1 MLSPLRRDVKDFI
14 SSRKS
19 ERDSLVAQTETQR
32 RLGAPYVPPPAKP
45 PLTPSSLDQVF
56 SSMNLKSTSLVPGP
70 PPPPASW
77 SPAQK
82 AAYTGNPSYPPTI
95 TRPYPSPSPP
105 TLQSP
110 PFIPPP
116 PVASQVPQGAPPAR
130 PPFPPTPPA
139 QSTYGATPSQHQRDP
154 YAGLG
159 SLSGTSL
166 ASASSFPLP
175 LTQRQASYPL
185 AGQQQGQMYSSLSS
199 PGHPVFTY
207 SASSPLPT
215 RQGSTGPA
223 LPPPPPPVS
232 YSQPPPPQGYSVGVR
247 PTYGVGVPPPPSQQ
261 QPFGGYGQYG
271 R

>member
-1 MLSPLRRDVKDFI
+1 VS
-14 SSRKS
+14 
-19 ERDSLVAQTETQR
+19 
-32 RLGAPYVPPPAKP
+32 PPAKP
-45 PLTPSSLDQVF
+45 PHTPSSLDQVF
-56 SSMNLKSTSLVPGP
+56 SSMNLKGTMVPPG

-77 SPAQK
+77 SSAQK
-82 AAYTGNPSYPPTI
+82 AAYTGNPSYPPPM

-105 TLQSP
+105 TSQSP

-116 PVASQVPQGAPPAR
+116 PVASQLQQGTPPAR
-130 PPFPPTPPA
+130 PPYPPSPPV
-139 QSTYGATPSQHQRDP
+139 QSTYGVTPSQPQRDP
-154 YAGLG
+154 YAGLA
-159 SLSGTSL
+159 SLSGASL

-175 LTQRQASYPL
+175 PTQRQGSYPL
-185 AGQQQGQMYSSLSS
+185 AGQQQGQMYSSLSP

-215 RQGSTGPA
+215 RQGNTGPG

-247 PTYGVGVPPPPSQQ
+247 PTYSIPPPSQQ